1 MLDIQKAGYRRPRL
15 GQLRLGQLR
24 LGRSLGLGQ
33 RQQGRHSQQ
42 LQGPPRLGLGRAR
55 LRQQGQG

>member
-1 MLDIQKAGYRRPRL
+1 MAAIQQRQLEQL
-15 GQLRLGQLR
+15 GQQ
-24 LGRSLGLGQ
+24 GRSLGLGQ